1 MNAPPPPWSDEQT
14 GARLPSPAS
23 TAHADRA
30 APWKEATREIDLERL
45 PLTFDIS
52 PGETAMLGVRWLLRA
67 AGVALLLLG
76 GWAWLI
82 AGDETELVE
91 KVLATVLLPG
101 MLAGLALW
109 IWLVHRGT
117 PRRQRL
123 MLWRDRVRYED
134 PVGSWEQRMRD
145 YVGLALR
152 QRQTRKAQ
160 RGPRHR
166 SHSTAERE
174 LRMDRDVWLW
184 WIELV
189 HEDPARDLVLWA
201 SDADF
206 ASSDGHELV
215 GRMSETFGL
224 PVLTTSGLREATAED
239 ERRLAEPVSPR
250 QALARRLRGRADR
263 PNSQHD
269 RSS

>member
-1 MNAPPPPWSDEQT
+1 MNAGRAPCSDEQVE
-14 GARLPSPAS
+14 ARLPSPAS

-30 APWKEATREIDLERL
+30 APWRKAAKTLDLERL
-45 PLTFDIS
+45 PLTFEVNA
-52 PGETAMLGVRWLLRA
+52 GEAAMQGVRWLLRA
-67 AGVALLLLG
+67 AVIALLLLG

-82 AGDETELVE
+82 AGDETGLVE

-134 PVGSWEQRMRD
+134 PEGAWEQRMRD
-145 YVGLALR
+145 YAGFALR
-152 QRQTRKAQ
+152 QRQTNHARP
-160 RGPRHR
+160 GPRR
-166 SHSTAERE
+166 RTYSAAERE

-201 SDADF
+201 SDEDF
-206 ASSDGHELV
+206 AGGDGLELV
-215 GRMSETFGL
+215 GRMSEMFGL
-224 PVLTTSGLREATAED
+224 PVLTTSGLREATADD
-239 ERRLAEPVSPR
+239 ERRMAEHVSPW
-250 QALARRLRGRADR
+250 QAVARRLGRKSVRLPSEPD
-263 PNSQHD
+263 
-269 RSS
+269 

>member
-1 MNAPPPPWSDEQT
+1 MNAPRATWSDEQT
-14 GARLPSPAS
+14 GTRLPSPAS
-23 TAHADRA
+23 KAHADRA
-30 APWKEATREIDLERL
+30 APWKQATKEIDLERL

-134 PVGSWEQRMRD
+134 PAGSWEQRTRD
-145 YVGLALR
+145 YVGVALR

-160 RGPRHR
+160 RGPRRR
-166 SHSTAERE
+166 SYSAAERE

-189 HEDPARDLVLWA
+189 HQDPARDLVLWA
-201 SDADF
+201 SDEDF
-206 ASSDGHELV
+206 ASSDGLELV
-215 GRMSETFGL
+215 GRMSEMFGL

-239 ERRLAEPVSPR
+239 ERRMAEHVRPWQAVAR
-250 QALARRLRGRADR
+250 QLRRKSNGL
-263 PNSQHD
+263 PSQHD
-269 RSS
+269 

>member
-1 MNAPPPPWSDEQT
+1 MNSAHAPWRDEQI

-23 TAHADRA
+23 KAHADRA
-30 APWKEATREIDLERL
+30 APWRDAAKALDLARL
-45 PLTFDIS
+45 PLTFETNA
-52 PGETAMLGVRWLLRA
+52 GEAAMLGVRWLLRA
-67 AGVALLLLG
+67 AVIALMLLG

-82 AGDETELVE
+82 AGDETGLVE

-109 IWLVHRGT
+109 IWLVHRRT
-117 PRRQRL
+117 PRSQRL

-134 PVGSWEQRMRD
+134 PQGSWEQRTRD
-145 YVGLALR
+145 YAGLALR
-152 QRQTRKAQ
+152 QRQTNHAR
-160 RGPRHR
+160 RGSRR
-166 SHSTAERE
+166 RAYSAAERE

-201 SDADF
+201 SDEDF
-206 ASSDGHELV
+206 ASSDGLELV
-215 GRMSETFGL
+215 GRMSEMFGL

-239 ERRLAEPVSPR
+239 ELRIAERPSPWE
-250 QALARRLRGRADR
+250 AVARRLRGKRVR
-263 PNSQHD
+263 SPSQHD
-269 RSS
+269 